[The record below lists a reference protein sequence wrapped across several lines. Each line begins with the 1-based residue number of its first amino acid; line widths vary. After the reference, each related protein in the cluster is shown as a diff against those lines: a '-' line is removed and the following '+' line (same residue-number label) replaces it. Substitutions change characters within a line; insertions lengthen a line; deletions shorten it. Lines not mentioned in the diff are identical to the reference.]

1 MQQLFLARL
10 SHRWYNRG
18 LFPGAHHMAQLQ
30 PDSTQTCTLLERFVA
45 GERQAL
51 DELLARYRQPL
62 HDFVAVRLGT
72 DLQARL
78 DPSDVVQEAQLEVAQ
93 RMEDYLR
100 RRPMPFH
107 LWVRKTAYKRLLN
120 AQRDHR
126 RAARRSVAREAC
138 WPERSSVLVA
148 RPMLKS
154 SSSPSE
160 QLMAREFA
168 ERISRAVGELSQ
180 ADRDI
185 LLMRHAEDLPYEEIA
200 CLLDVSPAAARK
212 RYGRALIRLQRVLT
226 THGLLE

>member
-1 MQQLFLARL
+1 
-10 SHRWYNRG
+10 
-18 LFPGAHHMAQLQ
+18 MAELQ
-30 PDSTQTCTLLERFVA
+30 PDSTQTCTLLDRLVA

-51 DELLARYRQPL
+51 DELLARYRTTLQ
-62 HDFVAVRLGT
+62 DFVAVRLGS

-93 RMEDYLR
+93 RMDDYLR

-107 LWVRKTAYKRLLN
+107 VWIRKTAYKRLLN

-126 RAARRSVAREAC
+126 RAGRRSVAREAR
-138 WPERSSVLVA
+138 WPERSSLLLA

-154 SSSPSE
+154 GSSPSE
-160 QLMAREFA
+160 RLMARELA
-168 ERISRAVGELSQ
+168 ERVSRAVGELSA

-185 LLMRHAEDLPYEEIA
+185 LLMRHAEELPYEEIA
-200 CLLDVSPAAARK
+200 CLLDVSPATARK
-212 RYGRALIRLQRVLT
+212 RFGRALIRLQRVLT